1 MRTTRVTRGGERW
14 LSRAL
19 FVKTIDFEV
28 EFDERDDLVV
38 AFDGSLL
45 TRGRNRDEVRER
57 YEARNKI
64 SITRVFDFAV
74 CTPTIVPVDFSG
86 ISRVTVPPPLSLE
99 KQTRGRKKPRGN
111 ERDARRKLKEEKPAR
126 ERAREGPYLRLR
138 ITNGTALWLWF
149 WQKRSL

>member
-1 MRTTRVTRGGERW
+1 M
-14 LSRAL
+14 
-19 FVKTIDFEV
+19 KTIDFEV

-86 ISRVTVPPPLSLE
+86 ISRVTVPPPSLSKNKHE
-99 KQTRGRKKPRGN
+99 EGRN
-111 ERDARRKLKEEKPAR
+111 
-126 ERAREGPYLRLR
+126 RAE
-138 ITNGTALWLWF
+138 TNGT
-149 WQKRSL
+149 REGN